1 MEEKLSRNK
10 ANLDVSFQI
19 QRIVEERG
27 KLQEK
32 LMKIYQRYRKIT
44 KIAVSWKPKRG
55 LVQEENNH

>member
-44 KIAVSWKPKRG
+44 KIAVSWKQKRG

>member
-10 ANLDVSFQI
+10 ANLDVSVQI
-19 QRIVEERG
+19 QRILEERR

-32 LMKIYQRYRKIT
+32 LVKIYQRYRKIN
-44 KIAVSWKPKRG
+44 KIAVSWKSKRG

>member
-10 ANLDVSFQI
+10 ANLDVSVQI

-32 LMKIYQRYRKIT
+32 LVKIYQRYRKIY

-55 LVQEENNH
+55 LVQEENNQ

>member
-10 ANLDVSFQI
+10 ANLDVSVQI

-32 LMKIYQRYRKIT
+32 LMKIYQRYRKIN